1 MGNRI
6 LYIITFFGLLAT
18 TSLQAQ
24 DEFTKK
30 WTAEKIKGTRQ
41 IPYGAYSGAPFLNEK
56 FANGEIEFLDGSK
69 MDSLG
74 LRYSSYRDEIIYYNT
89 TIGAQIIID
98 KISLNGFSFT
108 DETGRKRVFR
118 RQYYDGFLPGNRYFE
133 VLSDGEISLLVY
145 RKVVL
150 QTCPPYNDNTGN
162 LKNMSYQ
169 QAFNYYLYNSK
180 KGYELIRINKSSLLS
195 KFDKLTQ
202 KSVKRILRKNKVM
215 MVNDEQSFVIAWNLL
230 KENGITINF

>member
-6 LYIITFFGLLAT
+6 LYIITFFGLLIS

-24 DEFTKK
+24 DGFTKK

-41 IPYGAYSGAPFLNEK
+41 IPYGVYSGSPFLNDK
-56 FANGEIEFLDGSK
+56 FATGEIEFSDGSK

-74 LRYSSYRDEIIYYNT
+74 LRYSSYRDEIIYYNA

-108 DETGRKRVFR
+108 DEAGQNRVFR
-118 RQYYDGFLPGNRYFE
+118 QQYYDGFLPGNRYFE
-133 VLSDGEISLLVY
+133 VLSDGDIALLVY

-150 QTCPPYNDNTGN
+150 QVCPPYNDNSGV

-169 QAFNYYLYNSK
+169 DAYNYYLYNRQ
-180 KGYELIRINKSSLLS
+180 KGYELIRLNRNSLIS
-195 KFDKLTQ
+195 NFDKLTQ
-202 KSVKRILRKNKVM
+202 KSVKKILRKNKVQ
-215 MVNDEQSFVIAWNLL
+215 VTDESSFVIAWNLI
-230 KENGITINF
+230 KENGIIINF

>member
-6 LYIITFFGLLAT
+6 LYIITFFGLLIS

-24 DEFTKK
+24 DGFTKK

-41 IPYGAYSGAPFLNEK
+41 IPYGVYSGSPFLNDK
-56 FANGEIEFLDGSK
+56 FATGEIEFSDGSK

-74 LRYSSYRDEIIYYNT
+74 LRYSSYRDEIIYYNA

-108 DETGRKRVFR
+108 DETGQKRVFR
-118 RQYYDGFLPGNRYFE
+118 QQYYDGFLPGNRYFE
-133 VLSDGEISLLVY
+133 VLSDGDIALLVY

-150 QTCPPYNDNTGN
+150 QVCPPYNDNSGV

-169 QAFNYYLYNSK
+169 AVSYTH
-180 KGYELIRINKSSLLS
+180 
-195 KFDKLTQ
+195 LTLPTNRE
-202 KSVKRILRKNKVM
+202 V
-215 MVNDEQSFVIAWNLL
+215 
-230 KENGITINF
+230 

>member
-6 LYIITFFGLLAT
+6 LYIITFFGLLAA

-24 DEFTKK
+24 DGFTKK

-41 IPYGAYSGAPFLNEK
+41 IPYAVFSGSPFLNDK
-56 FANGEIEFLDGSK
+56 FASGEIEFLDGSK

-74 LRYSSYRDEIIYYNT
+74 LRYSSYRDEIIYYNS
-89 TIGAQIIID
+89 TIAAQIIID

-108 DETGRKRVFR
+108 DGTGQKRVFH
-118 RQYYDGFLPGNRYFE
+118 RQYYDGFLPGNRFFE
-133 VLSDGEISLLVY
+133 VLSDGDIALLVY

-150 QTCPPYNDNTGN
+150 QVCPPYNDDSGV

-169 QAFNYYLYNSK
+169 DAYNYYLYNRR
-180 KGYELIRINKSSLLS
+180 KGYDLIRINRNSLLS
-195 KFDKLTQ
+195 KIDKLTQ
-202 KSVKRILRKNKVM
+202 KSVKKLLRKNKVE
-215 MVNDEQSFVIAWNLL
+215 VNDELSFVKAWNLI
-230 KENGITINF
+230 KENGIIINF